1 MHGSLKGHK
10 MTSKREPSEYI
21 KAIIGV
27 FATLITGAIIY
38 LFSSNLSMQKE
49 IVELK
54 SNQKHLSAESAGSD
68 TTFNSLYMGGDSNNN
83 QKYSVFYIY
92 PQSGEYRPALLYSM
106 YDEDS
111 IELYAGW
118 RNDTVSEITSL
129 EVSGNGAQTVNGT
142 FTLSAIYL

>member
-54 SNQKHLSAESAGSD
+54 SNQKHLSD
-68 TTFNSLYMGGDSNNN
+68 YMP
-83 QKYSVFYIY
+83 KVT
-92 PQSGEYRPALLYSM
+92 EALEKHTEAIHELKIA
-106 YDEDS
+106 
-111 IELYAGW
+111 IERLK
-118 RNDTVSEITSL
+118 
-129 EVSGNGAQTVNGT
+129 Q
-142 FTLSAIYL
+142 